1 MEETK
6 PGVFQEPP
14 QGMSAIYEVLVARG
28 VRYNRR
34 MGGFAPDKRPGNQ
47 AAENNALIGRFAA
60 GEQWCVEG

>member
-1 MEETK
+1 
-6 PGVFQEPP
+6 
-14 QGMSAIYEVLVARG
+14 MSAIYEVLIARG

-34 MGGFAPDKRPGNQ
+34 LGGFAPDKRPGNQ